1 MEQIPQFVSAEYA
14 ILAAVLYCLGRA
26 LKSIRKFPN
35 QFIPLA
41 LTGCGIVLACL
52 SGVSRCGE
60 YANWAAA
67 LFEGVVQGVLCTGM
81 AVYLNEVISHSA
93 RGGCGCKKDNDKKE

>member
-1 MEQIPQFVSAEYA
+1 MHLEQITKYVSAEYA

-52 SGVSRCGE
+52 S
-60 YANWAAA
+60 
-67 LFEGVVQGVLCTGM
+67 VV
-81 AVYLNEVISHSA
+81 
-93 RGGCGCKKDNDKKE
+93 